1 MASKVNNVISYVKIA
16 SNGNTAIAASAYGI
30 CETPAATVAKVV
42 DMSGFVLTEGVSIHV
57 KFTYSNTA
65 ANPTLNVN
73 GTGAKAIKRYGTT
86 NVGTTEYT
94 SWKAGSI
101 ISLTYDG
108 TNWIIDDFLGIDE
121 NHIHSFTSEDKF
133 INSVGVTYNNLMF
146 SLSSKSLN
154 VSRVISDAIVS
165 TTESYVTGYT
175 GIGMEL
181 YTVSGDIVT
190 FTTSSEN
197 AIKELEISIVATQSG
212 SGDPSPENERP
223 ISGWADANVQRA
235 RENLFPYKDVESQT
249 KNGVTFT
256 VEKSNGVITNIHMQ
270 GTATSNTSFSFATS
284 DESWTLPKGNFKLYI
299 GGDKPTQSRTF
310 DINVRKAGTTSDI
323 VASFN
328 ETTISLSEQTT
339 FKSAYIWIYSGMT
352 VNHDII
358 PVIVRDGADTSVKY
372 PITQRQSVNIHLGQ
386 TVYGGTLDVKTGEL
400 TVTIQGIHKTL
411 SQGTAHTP
419 SSGFIQYDFAFENQ
433 STSASSSDNKLCS
446 IAPYGYHNILITH
459 FYILSDGRM
468 ILLVPEDTPTSL
480 EFDAIC
486 PLETPITYQL
496 TPTEIRSLLGIN
508 NIWADC
514 GAITEL
520 KYTTIDESPSNK
532 ELEFGVRVDFDSS
545 TSTRLKDAAGLS
557 AGQDFDNFTPWQRKR
572 CILDDGGHVL
582 AYYGENGYTETG
594 SLTQAITK
602 NGTTYPIGTSVQVMV
617 EQQPFWYKVV
627 PISLTPNT
635 DSGIGYHTKSAE
647 YYISPTPR
655 SGYKLHPAFY
665 GMARPIYL
673 SACEGSYYDSGLS
686 KMFDDD
692 SDTSTTI
699 NANDKLCS
707 IGNNQKPISGLRK
720 NLSKPNCELL
730 ASRRGNGWHL
740 ESIQVYM
747 MNIFLSMVE
756 FATFNSQN
764 SLGAGVTSITDNSSY
779 NCSSLTG
786 STSSLGNASGQASS
800 TVNRIG
806 STTTTYTTGG
816 KVSVSYR
823 GQENP
828 YGNIWKHI
836 QSINFWGDGTM
847 CGGQAYVNNTLS
859 DFNESIKDGV
869 YVATNITLA
878 NSSGYAKYI
887 GYSPDYDWLFLIS
900 KTGDGASTST
910 IIGDDIYVTAN
921 LNAYR
926 IALMGGAWNNG
937 GSAGSLYWFG
947 AYGVGNRSRT
957 VGGRLMYIPSSS

>member
-57 KFTYSNTA
+57 KFTYTNTV

-73 GTGAKAIKRYGTT
+73 GTGAKPITIYGTT
-86 NVGTTEYT
+86 SVGDDEYT

-101 ISLTYDG
+101 ISFTYDNTSWVMNDY
-108 TNWIIDDFLGIDE
+108 TNNDL
-121 NHIHSFTSEDKF
+121 
-133 INSVGVTYNNLMF
+133 VF
-146 SLSSKSLN
+146 SLHSKTLGVFRN
-154 VSRVISDAIVS
+154 NP
-165 TTESYVTGYT
+165 TE
-175 GIGMEL
+175 
-181 YTVSGDIVT
+181 
-190 FTTSSEN
+190 
-197 AIKELEISIVATQSG
+197 
-212 SGDPSPENERP
+212 
-223 ISGWADANVQRA
+223 
-235 RENLFPYKDVESQT
+235 
-249 KNGVTFT
+249 
-256 VEKSNGVITNIHMQ
+256 
-270 GTATSNTSFSFATS
+270 
-284 DESWTLPKGNFKLYI
+284 
-299 GGDKPTQSRTF
+299 
-310 DINVRKAGTTSDI
+310 
-323 VASFN
+323 
-328 ETTISLSEQTT
+328 
-339 FKSAYIWIYSGMT
+339 
-352 VNHDII
+352 
-358 PVIVRDGADTSVKY
+358 
-372 PITQRQSVNIHLGQ
+372 
-386 TVYGGTLDVKTGEL
+386 VYG
-400 TVTIQGIHKTL
+400 
-411 SQGTAHTP
+411 
-419 SSGFIQYDFAFENQ
+419 
-433 STSASSSDNKLCS
+433 
-446 IAPYGYHNILITH
+446 
-459 FYILSDGRM
+459 
-468 ILLVPEDTPTSL
+468 
-480 EFDAIC
+480 
-486 PLETPITYQL
+486 
-496 TPTEIRSLLGIN
+496 
-508 NIWADC
+508 
-514 GAITEL
+514 
-520 KYTTIDESPSNK
+520 
-532 ELEFGVRVDFDSS
+532 VRIDFDSS
-545 TSTRLKDAAGLS
+545 TSTRLGNSVGLTGGS
-557 AGQDFDNFTPWQRKR
+557 DFDNFTPWQRKR

-602 NGTTYPIGTSVQVMV
+602 NGTTYPIGTNVQVMV

-786 STSSLGNASGQASS
+786 STSSLGNASGQANS

-836 QSINFWGDGTM
+836 QSINFWGDGTLG
-847 CGGQAYVNNTLS
+847 GGQAYVNNTLG

-887 GYSPDYDWLFLIS
+887 GYSPDYDWLFLTS
-900 KTGDGASTST
+900 KTGDGASAST
-910 IIGDDIYVTAN
+910 IIGDFTYVTAN

-926 IALMGGAWNNG
+926 IALLGGRWDAG
-937 GSAGSLYWFG
+937 GNDGSLYWAG
-947 AYGVGNRSRT
+947 DVGVGVRRRT
-957 VGGRLMYIPSSS
+957 IGGRLMYIPSSS